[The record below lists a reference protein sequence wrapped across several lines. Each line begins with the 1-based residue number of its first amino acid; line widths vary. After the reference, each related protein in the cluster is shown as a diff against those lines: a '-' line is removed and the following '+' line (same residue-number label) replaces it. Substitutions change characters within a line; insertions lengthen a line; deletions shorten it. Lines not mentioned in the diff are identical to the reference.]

1 MPIWIINRLKVVRI
15 AHRLHWTTVTNR
27 TVYGIRNWRG
37 GLVHSKTMSSVKLS
51 RFVHQMPIHCH
62 WAGMYSRWAW
72 ASTAKLHFPIHF
84 YPLHSIFTNL
94 IQFGMRLSLQPPFIR
109 SHSPNS
115 PRNKLSKGN
124 HSLCSTDG
132 GNDSNH
138 KPLHDLNY
146 HVRQVKNAL
155 QHFKGVISRNRLEV
169 LPANGTVVLE
179 TIANVHTALQPYTLN
194 ENSSAIISATTQ
206 VYLSLGKLIKLCDEV
221 LLSEDDA
228 NCASLSQEN
237 VTEVVELVE
246 KAVQVSA
253 HTHTISVAKQLRAC
267 VKQWINDDDCYCFGH
282 FIFHRIWC
290 NLPTRKCQSVK
301 KMAEP
306 YQRNQIQAAIHYND
320 PNSIYSV
327 HHFQISH

>member
-1 MPIWIINRLKVVRI
+1 
-15 AHRLHWTTVTNR
+15 
-27 TVYGIRNWRG
+27 
-37 GLVHSKTMSSVKLS
+37 
-51 RFVHQMPIHCH
+51 MPIHCH
-62 WAGMYSRWAW
+62 WAGMYFIESPSINGKIA
-72 ASTAKLHFPIHF
+72 FPIHF
-84 YPLHSIFTNL
+84 HPVHSIFTNL
-94 IQFGMRLSLQPPFIR
+94 IQFDSLSLHPRSLNR

-253 HTHTISVAKQLRAC
+253 HTQFPLRGTM
-267 VKQWINDDDCYCFGH
+267 K
-282 FIFHRIWC
+282 
-290 NLPTRKCQSVK
+290 
-301 KMAEP
+301 
-306 YQRNQIQAAIHYND
+306 
-320 PNSIYSV
+320 
-327 HHFQISH
+327 

>member
-1 MPIWIINRLKVVRI
+1 MQKS
-15 AHRLHWTTVTNR
+15 HWPNQPR
-27 TVYGIRNWRG
+27 T
-37 GLVHSKTMSSVKLS
+37 SQTE
-51 RFVHQMPIHCH
+51 
-62 WAGMYSRWAW
+62 
-72 ASTAKLHFPIHF
+72 
-84 YPLHSIFTNL
+84 
-94 IQFGMRLSLQPPFIR
+94 IR

-124 HSLCSTDG
+124 HSLCSTD

-246 KAVQVSA
+246 KAVQVGG
-253 HTHTISVAKQLRAC
+253 THISFR
-267 VKQWINDDDCYCFGH
+267 F
-282 FIFHRIWC
+282 
-290 NLPTRKCQSVK
+290 
-301 KMAEP
+301 
-306 YQRNQIQAAIHYND
+306 
-320 PNSIYSV
+320 
-327 HHFQISH
+327 

>member
-1 MPIWIINRLKVVRI
+1 
-15 AHRLHWTTVTNR
+15 
-27 TVYGIRNWRG
+27 
-37 GLVHSKTMSSVKLS
+37 
-51 RFVHQMPIHCH
+51 
-62 WAGMYSRWAW
+62 MY
-72 ASTAKLHFPIHF
+72 
-84 YPLHSIFTNL
+84 
-94 IQFGMRLSLQPPFIR
+94 R

-115 PRNKLSKGN
+115 LRNRLSKGN

-132 GNDSNH
+132 GDSNH

-206 VYLSLGKLIKLCDEV
+206 VYQSLGKLIKLCDEV
-221 LLSEDDA
+221 LLSEDDT

-246 KAVQVSA
+246 KAVQVSC
-253 HTHTISVAKQLRAC
+253 TENGYTLSV
-267 VKQWINDDDCYCFGH
+267 IIIIIEFE
-282 FIFHRIWC
+282 
-290 NLPTRKCQSVK
+290 
-301 KMAEP
+301 M
-306 YQRNQIQAAIHYND
+306 
-320 PNSIYSV
+320 
-327 HHFQISH
+327 

>member
-1 MPIWIINRLKVVRI
+1 ML
-15 AHRLHWTTVTNR
+15 T
-27 TVYGIRNWRG
+27 
-37 GLVHSKTMSSVKLS
+37 
-51 RFVHQMPIHCH
+51 
-62 WAGMYSRWAW
+62 
-72 ASTAKLHFPIHF
+72 
-84 YPLHSIFTNL
+84 
-94 IQFGMRLSLQPPFIR
+94 R

-132 GNDSNH
+132 NNDSNH
-138 KPLHDLNY
+138 KPLQDLNY

-246 KAVQVSA
+246 KAVQVREKS
-253 HTHTISVAKQLRAC
+253 
-267 VKQWINDDDCYCFGH
+267 NF
-282 FIFHRIWC
+282 
-290 NLPTRKCQSVK
+290 
-301 KMAEP
+301 
-306 YQRNQIQAAIHYND
+306 
-320 PNSIYSV
+320 
-327 HHFQISH
+327 

>member
-1 MPIWIINRLKVVRI
+1 M
-15 AHRLHWTTVTNR
+15 
-27 TVYGIRNWRG
+27 RN
-37 GLVHSKTMSSVKLS
+37 KT
-51 RFVHQMPIHCH
+51 
-62 WAGMYSRWAW
+62 
-72 ASTAKLHFPIHF
+72 
-84 YPLHSIFTNL
+84 
-94 IQFGMRLSLQPPFIR
+94 R

-132 GNDSNH
+132 NDINH

-246 KAVQVSA
+246 KAVQVSG
-253 HTHTISVAKQLRAC
+253 THIPLISSA
-267 VKQWINDDDCYCFGH
+267 
-282 FIFHRIWC
+282 
-290 NLPTRKCQSVK
+290 
-301 KMAEP
+301 
-306 YQRNQIQAAIHYND
+306 
-320 PNSIYSV
+320 
-327 HHFQISH
+327 